1 MEVSKIVDEKR
12 MSDLRMNQIER
23 TILTR
28 EKQKIY
34 DYVLKK
40 YIKGYIGK
48 ECVRIMLETLAQDV
62 SMRLTVSFKHYD
74 KFISLNQD
82 KVLTQNDEV
91 ITDKDD
97 IILLFEGEEIVFFDR
112 DARYI
117 TNTFSSEKELEK
129 MKLDIFE
136 EYLEKEAG
144 NEHILDFLFEGE
156 EKKIALENQKKM
168 EKRKV
173 KDKTIDDLLDEYNS
187 LMMTKKILGETP
199 EIMRQFELV
208 KLLLRKKSKDV

>member
-1 MEVSKIVDEKR
+1 MDEKR
-12 MSDLRMNQIER
+12 MSDLRMDQMER

-28 EKQKIY
+28 DKQKIY
-34 DYVLKK
+34 DYILKK

-48 ECVRIMLETLAQDV
+48 ECVKILLETLAQDIN
-62 SMRLTVSFKHYD
+62 MRLTVSFKHYD

-82 KVLTQNDEV
+82 KVLTQDDEV
-91 ITDKDD
+91 MKDKDD

-117 TNTFSSEKELEK
+117 TNTFSNESELEK
-129 MKLDIFE
+129 LKIDIFK
-136 EYLEKEAG
+136 EYLEKEIG
-144 NEHILDFLFEGE
+144 NEKILDFLFEAE

-168 EKRKV
+168 AKRKV
-173 KDKTIDDLLDEYNS
+173 KDKTIDELLDEYNS
-187 LMMTKKILGETP
+187 LIMTKKILGETP

-208 KLLLRKKSKDV
+208 KILLRKKSKENK